1 MTNLDITKSAHRIRI
16 YLFNERIR
24 VYKAYWE
31 STGLVSPAE
40 VSFAGVGGIAPADA
54 RAFANWLTVAAGLA
68 DDLDRLIVS
77 EADFGR
83 VVAEGWPTRPGA
95 YAPDKIEM
103 GTWDDQIH
111 IVYPAAWIE

>member
-1 MTNLDITKSAHRIRI
+1 MANLDITHSAHRIRI

-40 VSFAGVGGIAPADA
+40 VSFAGVGGRAPAEA
-54 RAFANWLTVAAGLA
+54 RTFANWLTVAAGLA

-83 VVAEGWPTRPGA
+83 VVVEPWQTGA
-95 YAPDKIEM
+95 SGEKRGAVKAFDA
-103 GTWDDQIH
+103 DDQIIIYH
-111 IVYPAAWIE
+111 PAAWVE

>member
-1 MTNLDITKSAHRIRI
+1 MAHLDITHNARRIRV

-40 VSFAGVGGIAPADA
+40 VSFAGVGGRAPAEA
-54 RAFANWLTVAAGLA
+54 RTFAYWLTVAAGLA

-83 VVAEGWPTRPGA
+83 VVTEGWPTRPG
-95 YAPDKIEM
+95 APDKIEM
-103 GTWDDQIH
+103 GTWGGQIH
-111 IVYPAAWIE
+111 IVYPAAWVE